1 MKKKDMYLNYNNAYS
16 GRKKG
21 KRRLGRRGRK
31 SSFLYAFIILIIA
44 IVLGFLA
51 FYIANEVLAEP
62 KQDYT
67 LNEAKK
73 LNSEVN
79 QGKLKNN
86 MDSTNKTGNIT
97 TILGKVMQK
106 NNIADK
112 LTNNT
117 HTGTSRDNLNSDGNQ
132 PLIGKVLL

>member
-21 KRRLGRRGRK
+21 KRRRGRRP
-31 SSFLYAFIILIIA
+31 SFLYAFIILIIA

-117 HTGTSRDNLNSDGNQ
+117 RTGTSRDNLNSDGNQ